1 LQGEVVSRTFSHHF
15 RSIHLIASLHVR
27 DAGLLLLQPSSG
39 VCETRAGSIRVR
51 AMMLLLTCSRKQ
63 KLDDANR
70 RPAEHLQLVGR
81 GD

>member
-1 LQGEVVSRTFSHHF
+1 
-15 RSIHLIASLHVR
+15 
-27 DAGLLLLQPSSG
+27 
-39 VCETRAGSIRVR
+39 
-51 AMMLLLTCSRKQ
+51 MMLLLTCSRKQ